1 MSVLPSYRQSL
12 FVLIK
17 DESYYRQLLQR
28 YLSDELSVALAEEL
42 FDFIEAYP
50 READQLFEGLDSKAF
65 EKKMLETTAL
75 PEELSD
81 RMRARLQESIRQSGK
96 QEISQAVPMYSPVHP
111 TRRLRW
117 VAAAVFLLAAGA
129 AGYVFLLKKPVDHAV
144 SGLAS
149 QRPVRQDVSP
159 GVNAAVL
166 TLSGGK
172 QIVLDSTVKGT
183 FTRQGITTV
192 VNAAGQLSYNTLPRA
207 GNTDKQA
214 VEYNTLTTQK
224 ANQYRLV
231 LADGTRVW
239 LDAAS
244 SITYPTHF
252 TGKARQIT
260 ITGQAYLEVARNPEI
275 PFTVKVHGQLIMD
288 IGTAFNINAYD
299 DESSVKITL
308 ASGSISVKGDRQEM
322 TLTKPGEQVET
333 TEGKMQ
339 MTRDVDL
346 VTILAWKNGYFSFD
360 GADIRT
366 VMRQISR
373 WYGVQV
379 RYEGTP
385 THVLFGGEIGR
396 NLNLSQVLA
405 GLSRTQGHFRLE
417 GNTLTVLP

>member
-1 MSVLPSYRQSL
+1 MKS
-12 FVLIK
+12 
-17 DESYYRQLLQR
+17 ESYYRQLLQL
-28 YLSDELSVALAEEL
+28 YLSDELTVTLAEEL
-42 FDFIEAYP
+42 FDFIEAHP
-50 READQLFEGLDSKAF
+50 READRLFEGLD
-65 EKKMLETTAL
+65 KKKLLETTTL

-81 RMRARLQESIRQSGK
+81 RMRARLQKSIHQSGE
-96 QEISQAVPMYSPVHP
+96 QAAADEAPQAVPVYPIYP
-111 TRRLRW
+111 GRRLRW
-117 VAAAVFLLAAGA
+117 AAAALFLLAAGA
-129 AGYVFLLKKPVDHAV
+129 AGYVFLPKKPAA
-144 SGLAS
+144 LRQAS
-149 QRPVRQDVSP
+149 QRPARQDVSP

-172 QIVLDSTVKGT
+172 QIVLDSTVKGA

-192 VNAAGQLSYNTLPRA
+192 VNAGGQLSYNTLPRA
-207 GNTDKQA
+207 SDKDKQA

-252 TGKARQIT
+252 TGKARQII

-275 PFTVKVHGQLIMD
+275 PFTVRVRGQLIMD
-288 IGTAFNINAYD
+288 IGTAFNIDAYD
-299 DESSVKITL
+299 DESSVKTTL
-308 ASGSISVKGDRQEM
+308 ASGSISVKSGAQEIK
-322 TLTKPGEQVET
+322 LDEAGEQVEST
-333 TEGKMQ
+333 GEKIKMVKG
-339 MTRDVDL
+339 VDMGT
-346 VTILAWKNGYFSFD
+346 VLAWKNGYFSFD

-385 THVLFGGEIGR
+385 SPALFGGEIGR